1 MPTVVTVRGKDY
13 VVVPADPTTGELQP
27 AQPDASLPAPPP
39 ADIGVGTRRALG
51 SYLSDLTLGRI
62 PGRAGSTRGVY
73 DNAIV
78 ESEISGQ
85 PLTVENASAF
95 SPLLPRSTS
104 GLEADLKLDDE
115 LLRTPG
121 STDAY
126 FASVIATNSASAP
139 HPFSSLAR
147 RIAGRVVSDAQL
159 RNVGSS
165 LTARAARIEGAA
177 GVGFDPHSPVTF
189 APEQIL
195 AIRAAV
201 SDIDVIASLTQTIAV
216 AQEPADPQQS
226 WGQLNAPLVPFVSLS
241 TDVVAA
247 AASAIISVIASAAEA
262 AIVAAQAASTVTS
275 LVLGENGRRSYGSS
289 TDGSLSAMIARSLGI
304 VLTVNPFGRAVA
316 VGVATFFGLAPSGL
330 PDLSTLAGIIGGDA
344 GFRVIVA
351 RAIVRMAVA
360 ATVGTVQALS
370 DLDVASAALRTSGL
384 IGIVATFASLGDAVL
399 LAGTKKHRTDEFD
412 PIRRA
417 SDSPTMY
424 MIPDTLLREIADVP
438 GMGYAAP
445 GSRASSVIV
454 SDSDRKAR
462 GARISADD
470 LDKFEQVMA
479 AEYVPFYFHD
489 LRTNEVVGFHAFIT
503 ELTDNFAP
511 QWESTDG
518 FGRVDQVHTYKSTA
532 RTLQFAF
539 NIVATSATDFDEMW
553 TKVNKLVTLVYP
565 QFDGGRWV
573 QSDSG
578 GTDRFVQPFSQAFAA
593 SPIIRLRIGDVIRSN
608 YSRFGLARLFGY
620 GEQGLRFGS
629 TTVNYKK
636 GVDPTMLSSA
646 LASVIAQ
653 PGTGYTFYVSQGS
666 FPAFTPVS
674 PVSRQAQVLDTA
686 VLASRRSFVATVAQ
700 PLSGDAVACSIAIN
714 SDEPGL
720 VNPGD
725 SRIYGSSVGPQA
737 YAGGTYVI
745 PIAALEPTP
754 ATLRKLEQQIAPQDG
769 TPSGTPAVVSFM
781 SPDSNALVKSFN
793 SVGGQGLAG
802 KIDSLSFNMMDRTMW
817 ETDVTRR
824 APMMLHVSVGFTVIH
839 DIAPGLDRLGMNR
852 ASVYRVGRGAI

>member
-1 MPTVVTVRGKDY
+1 MPTVVIVRGKEY
-13 VVVPADPTTGELQP
+13 AVVPGDPSTGALDQP
-27 AQPDASLPAPPP
+27 VDVIPAPPP
-39 ADIGVGTRRALG
+39 ADIGHATRRALG
-51 SYLSDLTLGRI
+51 SYLSDLTLGRV
-62 PGRAGSTRGVY
+62 PGTKASRRGVY
-73 DNAIV
+73 DDAFVQTDIA
-78 ESEISGQ
+78 SQ
-85 PLTVENASAF
+85 PLTIENASAF
-95 SPLLPRSTS
+95 SPRLPQATT
-104 GLEADLKLDDE
+104 GLQRDLKLDDE

-121 STDAY
+121 ATDAY
-126 FASVIATNSASAP
+126 VVRVLAPNSAS
-139 HPFSSLAR
+139 HDRPFSALAR
-147 RIAGRVVSDAQL
+147 RIAGHDVSDAQL
-159 RNVGSS
+159 RNVGSA

-177 GVGFDPHSPVTF
+177 GSGFDPHAAITF
-189 APEQIL
+189 APEQVL
-195 AIRAAV
+195 AIRAAA
-201 SDIDVIASLTQTIAV
+201 SDVDVIGSLTTTLTR
-216 AQEPADPQQS
+216 AQDPAGPQQT
-226 WGQLNAPLVPFVSLS
+226 WGQMNAPLVPFVGLS
-241 TDVVAA
+241 SDAVAA
-247 AASAIISVIASAAEA
+247 AAGAIVSVIASATEA
-262 AIVAAQAASTVTS
+262 AIVAASAASTVTS
-275 LVLGENGRRSYGSS
+275 LVLGESGRRPYGSS
-289 TDGSLSAMIARSLGI
+289 TDSSLPATIARSLGV

-316 VGVATFFGLAPSGL
+316 AGAATFFGLAPSGL
-330 PDLSTLAGIIGGDA
+330 PDLSTLVGIIGGDA
-344 GFRVIVA
+344 GFRVVVA
-351 RAIVRMAVA
+351 RAIVRMAVT

-370 DLDVASAALRTSGL
+370 NLDIASAALRTSGL

-399 LAGTKKHRTDEFD
+399 LASEKKHRTDEFD

-424 MIPDTLLREIADVP
+424 MVPDTLLRELADVP
-438 GMGYAAP
+438 GVGYAAP
-445 GSRASSVIV
+445 GSRATSVIV

-462 GARISADD
+462 GPRISADD
-470 LDKFEQVMA
+470 LEKFEQVMA

-489 LRTNEVVGFHAFIT
+489 IRTNEVVGFHAFIT

-539 NIVATSATDFDEMW
+539 NIVATSPTDFDEMW
-553 TKVNKLVTLVYP
+553 SKVNKLVTLVYP

-573 QSDSG
+573 QSDSN
-578 GTDRFVQPFSQAFAA
+578 GTDRFVQPFSQAFSA

-620 GEQGLRFGS
+620 GEQGLKFS
-629 TTVNYKK
+629 KTTVNYKK
-636 GVDPTMLSSA
+636 GVDPTMLSST
-646 LASVIAQ
+646 LASVIDQ

-666 FPAFTPVS
+666 FPSFVPMS
-674 PVSRQAQVLDTA
+674 PVQQQAQVLDTA
-686 VLASRRSFVATVAQ
+686 VLASRRSFVATVVQ
-700 PLSGDAVACSIAIN
+700 PLGGEAAACSIAVN

-725 SRIYGSSVGPQA
+725 RRIYGSGTGPQA

-745 PIAALEPTP
+745 PLAALEPTP
-754 ATLRKLEQQIAPQDG
+754 STLRKLEQQIAPQG
-769 TPSGTPAVVSFM
+769 GGPSGTPEVVSFL

-793 SVGGQGLAG
+793 SVGGKGLAG

-824 APMMLHVSVGFTVIH
+824 APMMVHVSVGFTVIH

>member
-1 MPTVVTVRGKDY
+1 MSTVVTVRGKDY
-13 VVVPADPTTGELQP
+13 VVVPADPTTGELGP
-27 AQPDASLPAPPP
+27 AQADVPSSPRSG
-39 ADIGVGTRRALG
+39 DIGTGTRRALG

-62 PGRAGSTRGVY
+62 PGKVGSARGVY
-73 DNAIV
+73 DDVIV
-78 ESEISGQ
+78 ESDITKQ
-85 PLTVENASAF
+85 PLAVENASAF
-95 SPLLPRSTS
+95 SPLLPRATT
-104 GLEADLKLDDE
+104 GLEDELRLDDE

-126 FASVIATNSASAP
+126 LVAVTAANSASA
-139 HPFSSLAR
+139 AR
-147 RIAGRVVSDAQL
+147 YLGSIPKKIAGHNVGEAQL
-159 RNVGSS
+159 RNVGST
-165 LTARAARIEGAA
+165 LTARAARINGAV
-177 GVGFDPHSPVTF
+177 GVGFDPHSPVAF
-189 APEQIL
+189 APEQVL
-195 AIRAAV
+195 AVRAAI
-201 SDIDVIASLTQTIAV
+201 SDIDVITALTQTLASV
-216 AQEPADPQQS
+216 QEQAGPQQT
-226 WGQLNAPLVPFVSLS
+226 WGQLNAPLAPFVGLS
-241 TDVVAA
+241 TDAVAA
-247 AASAIISVIASAAEA
+247 AASAIVSVIAAAAEA

-275 LVLGENGRRSYGSS
+275 LVLGPGGRRAYGSS
-289 TDGSLSAMIARSLGI
+289 TDSSLSATIARSLGI

-316 VGVATFFGLAPSGL
+316 VGAATFFGLAPNGL
-330 PDLSTLAGIIGGDA
+330 PDVSTLAGIVGGDA

-351 RAIVRMAVA
+351 RAIVRMTIA
-360 ATVGTVQALS
+360 ATLGTVQALS

-384 IGIVATFASLGDAVL
+384 IGIVGTFASLGDAVL
-399 LAGTKKHRTDEFD
+399 LASANAHTTRQFD
-412 PIRRA
+412 PIRRS
-417 SDSPTMY
+417 SDSPAMY
-424 MIPDTLLREIADVP
+424 MIPDTLLREVVDVP

-445 GSRASSVIV
+445 ASRATSVIV

-470 LDKFEQVMA
+470 LEKFEQIMA

-489 LRTNEVVGFHAFIT
+489 LRTNEIVGFHAFIT

-573 QSDSG
+573 QSDG
-578 GTDRFVQPFSQAFAA
+578 NGTDRFVQPFSQAFAA

-620 GEQGLRFGS
+620 GEQGLKFDS

-636 GVDPTMLSSA
+636 GIDPTMLSTT
-646 LASVIAQ
+646 LASVIGQ

-666 FPAFTPVS
+666 FPAFVPAS
-674 PVSRQAQVLDTA
+674 PVSTHAQVLDTA
-686 VLASRRSFVATVAQ
+686 VLASRRSFVATVVQ
-700 PLSGDAVACSIAIN
+700 PLDGAAAACSIALN

-720 VNPGD
+720 INPGD
-725 SRIYGSSVGPQA
+725 SRIHGSGGNRA
-737 YAGGTYVI
+737 YVGGTYVI

-769 TPSGTPAVVSFM
+769 SPSGSPAVVSFL

-793 SVGGQGLAG
+793 SVGGRGLAG

-839 DIAPGLDRLGMNR
+839 DIAPGLDRLGLNR
-852 ASVYRVGRGAI
+852 ASIYRVGRGAV